1 MKNHKKPQS
10 VGILAF
16 VPDLWG
22 EQRQS
27 RHHILEGLSEHYKVL
42 WISPPTYLEGWRR
55 SGVGQA
61 LANRG
66 LQKVSGTFWT
76 YAPHLPADYK
86 PRYAKG
92 GIIASCFRL
101 YHRLWQ
107 RAYARKIGKLLAR
120 MGIEKVILYIWRPEF
135 HWALG
140 QFGEL
145 GSAYHIDDEYSF
157 NPTIDQSISDEEQRL
172 LTESDAVFI
181 HSKTLMEKKG
191 HINPNT
197 HCVPNGVD
205 FEYYQSVIESET
217 QELEDLAKIPH
228 PRIGYMGWV
237 KRHVDLPLLRAI
249 AEAKPEWSL
258 VLVGPVRDSHEDI
271 REDVAA
277 LKALPNV
284 HFLGGKAAS
293 ELPHY
298 VNGFDVAL
306 MPYRK
311 TPYTHYIYPMK
322 MHEYFACGKPV
333 VATELENLM
342 EFSGVL
348 EFAEGEG
355 GWIQAI
361 DRALSEG
368 QAGAVKRIEVAAANS
383 WSERVSVVSTAFDGL
398 HSGSH

>member
-1 MKNHKKPQS
+1 MKNTS
-10 VGILAF
+10 SNTAILAF

-22 EQRQS
+22 AQRQS
-27 RHHILEGLSEHYKVL
+27 RHHILEGLSQHCKVL
-42 WISPPTYLEGWRR
+42 WLSPPTYVEGWRR
-55 SGVGQA
+55 DGVGQA

-66 LQKVSGTFWT
+66 LKKVSDAFWT
-76 YAPHLPADYK
+76 YAPRLPADYK
-86 PRYAKG
+86 PRYAKRG
-92 GIIASCFRL
+92 VVARCFHT

-107 RAYARKIGKLLAR
+107 KAYLRKISKLLKG
-120 MGIEKVILYIWRPEF
+120 MGVDEVILYVWRPEF

-157 NPTIDQSISDEEQRL
+157 NPTIDQAVSDEERKL
-172 LTESDAVFI
+172 LTEFDAVFI
-181 HSKTLMEKKG
+181 HSKTLMDKKG

-205 FEYYQSVIESET
+205 FEHYRSVIDAGTPEPN
-217 QELEDLAKIPH
+217 DIANIPH
-228 PRIGYMGWV
+228 PRIGYMGWI
-237 KRHVDLPLLRAI
+237 KRHIDLPLLRLI

-258 VLVGPVRDSHEDI
+258 VLVGPVRESHEDI

-284 HFLGGKAAS
+284 YFLGGKSAS
-293 ELPHY
+293 DLPRY
-298 VNGFDVAL
+298 LNGFDVAL

-333 VATELENLM
+333 VATELENLR
-342 EFSGVL
+342 EFGEVL
-348 EFAEGEG
+348 EFAGSAED
-355 GWIQAI
+355 WIATI
-361 DRALSEG
+361 ERSLAEER
-368 QAGAVKRIEVAAANS
+368 QAGAQQRVAVARKNS
-383 WSERVSVVSTAFDGL
+383 WTVRVRAVAGL
-398 HSGSH
+398 LDAVQ

>member
-1 MKNHKKPQS
+1 MDNPRKI
-10 VGILAF
+10 GILAF

-22 EQRQS
+22 REWQS
-27 RHHILEGLSEHYKVL
+27 RHHVLKGLSKHYKVL
-42 WISPPTYLEGWRR
+42 WVSPPTYLEGWRR
-55 SGVGQA
+55 DGVGQA

-66 LQKVSGTFWT
+66 LKRVSDAFWT

-86 PRYAKG
+86 PSHSKRGLVAR
-92 GIIASCFRL
+92 CFRF

-107 RAYARKIGKLLAR
+107 RAYLRKIRKLLR
-120 MGIEKVILYIWRPEF
+120 EMGVDQVILYVWRPEF
-135 HWALG
+135 HWTLG
-140 QFGEL
+140 HFDEIV
-145 GSAYHIDDEYSF
+145 SAYHIDDEYSF
-157 NPTIDQSISDEEQRL
+157 SPDQDQSISPEEHKL
-172 LTESDAVFI
+172 LEESDVVFI
-181 HSKTLMEKKG
+181 HSKTLMAKKG

-197 HCVPNGVD
+197 HCAPNGVD
-205 FEYYQSVIESET
+205 FEHYRSVVAEGAPEPA
-217 QELEDLAKIPH
+217 DLANIPH
-228 PRIGYMGWV
+228 PRIGYLGWI
-237 KRHVDLPLLRAI
+237 KRHIDLPLLRAI
-249 AEAKPEWSL
+249 AETKPDWSL
-258 VLVGPVRDSHEDI
+258 LLVGPVRESHEDI
-271 REDVAA
+271 QKDVAA

-333 VATELENLM
+333 VATELENLR
-342 EFSGVL
+342 EFSDFL
-348 EFAEGEG
+348 QFAEGEED
-355 GWIQAI
+355 WILAI
-361 DRALSEG
+361 EKSLSEG

-398 HSGSH
+398 HSRFH